1 MSFSDRLTQL
11 IDSQYNR
18 NKKKFSELTGIAYTS
33 VVEYTKG
40 VKKDPKLSLINK
52 IQSSNINVNTLWLL
66 TGEGS
71 MLVEEG
77 KPAALPAGLGDEP
90 KAIPLVDA
98 YAVGGFGSVDF
109 KLEQQDVK
117 EYYVIPKFKD
127 RQIDFMI
134 EVSGSSMYPKYNS
147 GDVIACRV
155 IHERAFIQWNHTHVV
170 ATREQGILVKRLRE
184 GEIEGSLLAVSDN
197 QNYPPF
203 HIPETEITGLA
214 LVVGVIRLE

>member
-1 MSFSDRLTQL
+1 MEKKLNGAKDRILYLVKKEGISKRSF
-11 IDSQYNR
+11 Y
-18 NKKKFSELTGIAYTS
+18 KKTGISNGTLDQKTGLS
-33 VVEYTKG
+33 EENM
-40 VKKDPKLSLINK
+40 VKYLSTYPEINP
-52 IQSSNINVNTLWLL
+52 TWLL
-66 TGEGS
+66 TGRGS
-71 MLVEEG
+71 MLLEG
-77 KPAALPAGLGDEP
+77 EKKTEALPAELSDA
-90 KAIPLVDA
+90 KKIPLVDA

-117 EYYVIPKFKD
+117 EYYIIPKFKD

-134 EVSGSSMYPKYNS
+134 EISGSSMYPKYNS

-155 IHERAFIQWNHTHVV
+155 ILERAFIQWNHTHVI

-184 GEIEGSLLAVSDN
+184 SEMEGSLLAVSDN

-203 HIPETEITGLA
+203 HIPEREITGLA

>member
-1 MSFSDRLTQL
+1 MRRSIKNGTDLHTKWLIALSD
-11 IDSQYNR
+11 IY
-18 NKKKFSELTGIAYTS
+18 
-33 VVEYTKG
+33 
-40 VKKDPKLSLINK
+40 P
-52 IQSSNINVNTLWLL
+52 NINPAWLL
-66 TGEGS
+66 TGRGDMLLGEGAAQPVS
-71 MLVEEG
+71 AVYKEG
-77 KPAALPAGLGDEP
+77 ATLPAELSDA
-90 KAIPLVDA
+90 KRIPLVDA

-117 EYYVIPKFKD
+117 DYYVIPKFKD

-134 EVSGSSMYPKYNS
+134 EISGSSMYPKYSS

-155 IHERAFIQWNHTHVV
+155 IHERAFIQWNQTHVV

-184 GEIEGSLLAVSDN
+184 SEMEGSLLAVSDN

-203 HIPETEITGLA
+203 HIPEREITGLA